1 MSKAGY
7 FIRTNAASFCSP
19 EAFFLMGGPT
29 RAGEALLKPLRR
41 YFAENL
47 LYIYKDRISI
57 QLSELQSNDAAVL
70 GAAALVRMK

>member
-1 MSKAGY
+1 
-7 FIRTNAASFCSP
+7 
-19 EAFFLMGGPT
+19 MGGPT

-70 GAAALVRMK
+70 GAAALIHLR